1 MVMKIKDGEY
11 DPTLDQL
18 PESQEMADFETEPMD
33 WNEDDARVGVSVI
46 QANPLPNKTNGSA
59 NRKSRVEWMRKDSNK
74 LEAMDCES
82 VHIAPGFLYVLN
94 DGVKKV
100 TKVDLSGMTHV
111 TFYPAE
117 KLLEQ
122 IDWPPPNN
130 SIDSMP

>member
-18 PESQEMADFETEPMD
+18 PESQEMADFETEPLS
-33 WNEDDARVGVSVI
+33 EDDAIVGVGVI
-46 QANPLPNKTNGSA
+46 QAEPLPNKTNGNA
-59 NRKSRVEWMRKDSNK
+59 NRKSRVEWMRKDGKK

-82 VHIAPGFLYVLN
+82 VHIAPGVLYVLN
-94 DGVKKV
+94 DGVKHV

-122 IDWPPPNN
+122 IDWSPPNN
-130 SIDSMP
+130 SIDPMP